1 MRLRSSPSGPSKT
14 GRATENDPS
23 PIGTATPAS
32 VSTAIGCMPS
42 GCVIGRLQRRLERRI
57 GLARLSADEVSG
69 SRLAPGAHGHLGRDR
84 LVMEVEVKRI
94 PPRAR
99 VRAGKAAKRARRARP
114 RAGRRRPGARGAAD
128 APCRHRGGARRRA
141 GPRSSCP
148 EASRRCATS
157 RPCRRSATGIARN
170 SVCAGAAG
178 RARRAP
184 PPPGRRGPARGRR
197 TGRPYAPISASVSGR
212 AIPSSS
218 CSGLFGRKTSRRSTM
233 MP

>member
-14 GRATENDPS
+14 GRATEKDPS

-69 SRLAPGAHGHLGRDR
+69 SRLAAGAHRHLGRDR
-84 LVMEVEVKRI
+84 FVMQVEVIRV
-94 PPRAR
+94 PPRVAR
-99 VRAGKAAKRARRARP
+99 PRWQGVEGCQAPRPRARP
-114 RAGRRRPGARGAAD
+114 RRPGATGGAD
-128 APCRHRGGARRRA
+128 VPCRHRGGARRRA
-141 GPRSSCP
+141 RRDRRVPRP
-148 EASRRCATS
+148 AGDARRRGHVVDPRPASPGRA
-157 RPCRRSATGIARN
+157 
-170 SVCAGAAG
+170 SVPGVAG

-184 PPPGRRGPARGRR
+184 PPTGRRGPAHARR
-197 TGRPYAPISASVSGR
+197 IGRPYAPISASVRGR
-212 AIPSSS
+212 AIPRRS
-218 CSGLFGRKTSRRSTM
+218 CSGLFGRKTSRRSRM